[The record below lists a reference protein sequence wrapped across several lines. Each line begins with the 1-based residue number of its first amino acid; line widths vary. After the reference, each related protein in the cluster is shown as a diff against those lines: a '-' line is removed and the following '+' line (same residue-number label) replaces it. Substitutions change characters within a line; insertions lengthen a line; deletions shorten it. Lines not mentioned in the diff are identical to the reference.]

1 MSPRAR
7 KAQQGPRTLPAER
20 REPSMNAWKSLEI
33 PSETESIR
41 DVEEAISEALE
52 KADFSDNDIFA
63 IRLSLDEA
71 LANAIRHGNR
81 YDAGKNVAVR
91 FRVTD
96 DSVTIVI
103 SDQGE
108 GFDYDDLPDPTAPD
122 RIELPSG
129 RGLLLM
135 RSYMDQVTFNEK
147 GNEVTM
153 VKKRGVSK
161 CAR

>member
-1 MSPRAR
+1 
-7 KAQQGPRTLPAER
+7 
-20 REPSMNAWKSLEI
+20 MNAWKSLEI
-33 PSETESIR
+33 PSETENIR
-41 DVEEAISEALE
+41 DVEESISEALE
-52 KADFSDNDIFA
+52 TAGFSDNDIFA

-71 LANAIRHGNR
+71 LANAIKHGNR
-81 YDAGKNVAVR
+81 YNAKKKVAVG

-96 DSVTIVI
+96 DSITIRV

-108 GFDYDDLPDPTAPD
+108 GFDYTDQPDPTAPD
-122 RIELPSG
+122 RLELPSG

-135 RSYMDQVTFNEK
+135 RSYMDEVVFNEK